1 MREEESLLM
10 TTSHEMKIAEKRIDD
25 CVLDFAISRG
35 IAEGQ
40 GKEKGRNK
48 KGWWLGT
55 AALGAAVVTGAI
67 FVFHHGAWAPSGPS
81 NAHFDAQVVSLDSKE
96 FSGFRML
103 TDKEPGVRSAF
114 ELNAVQPLQIAQE
127 QGNCK
132 LTING
137 FYAGSDRIALLFS
150 FENKGTKPVDLN
162 DFALVDRS
170 KPASASFTR
179 INVSSIHGTR
189 TGKMS
194 GALHQF
200 EPGTSYGIMEFYVAK
215 KADWLKL
222 QLNATLTPT
231 RNRNL
236 QTDIKLPK
244 NPVSFAFKDP
254 TVLHGKTP
262 NSSRFS
268 LNFELASQSL
278 VSNDRVFSIH
288 KTMDI
293 AGQKVDV
300 EKAVVSPAGISLVY
314 RYDERNTF
322 DIHGL
327 VEPSLVIT
335 SKSGK
340 EYFFSSL
347 LMPTFNSSDGRITA
361 LFKDYEGAEDLQIQS
376 IRFKTSGIRGI
387 EKAKST
393 LVVDM
398 NKKQIISSPDDTVSI
413 VKTGLAAGGQAQV
426 LGLKLSHNGQKHRT
440 LSLDPIFID
449 GNYDEHEL
457 KEGYDWSN
465 EVHVYKSQ
473 EKNDTSFFYY
483 TLDKQYPQPLTF
495 RIRDYDRKISDP
507 QEQELIAPVE

>member
-10 TTSHEMKIAEKRIDD
+10 TASHEMKIAEKRIDD
-25 CVLDFAISRG
+25 CVLDFAISQG

-40 GKEKGRNK
+40 RKEKGRNK

-55 AALGAAVVTGAI
+55 VALGAAAVTGAI
-67 FVFHHGAWAPSGPS
+67 FVFHHGALTPSGPS
-81 NAHFDAQVVSLDSKE
+81 NAHFDVQAVTLDSKE

-179 INVSSIHGTR
+179 IDVSSIHGTR

-254 TVLHGKTP
+254 TVLYGKTP

-376 IRFKTSGIRGI
+376 IRFKASGIRGI

-398 NKKQIISSPDDTVSI
+398 NKKQILAGPDDSVSI

-440 LSLDPIFID
+440 LSLDPIFMD
-449 GNYDEHEL
+449 GDHAEHKL
-457 KEGYDWSN
+457 TEGYDWSN
-465 EVHVYKSQ
+465 EVHLYKSQ
-473 EKNDTSFFYY
+473 EKTDTSFFYY
-483 TLDKQYPQPLTF
+483 TLDKHYPQPLTF